1 MARKKKMDKL
11 SQEVA
16 MAHAAG
22 MSYGRWKAMQEPVKI
37 VKPDTLPEGWKKCEE
52 CGKPFKSGKGKK
64 FCDEVCRRTAYD
76 KSGKAMEYVRRYR
89 AKRRAEMAKG
99 ELG

>member
-22 MSYGRWKAMQEPVKI
+22 MSYGKWKAMQEPVKI
-37 VKPDTLPEGWKKCEE
+37 VKPDTLPEGWKKCEL
-52 CGKPFKSGKGKK
+52 CGKPFKPRKGKR
-64 FCDEVCRRTAYD
+64 FCDEVCVKKAYV
-76 KSGKAMEYVRRYR
+76 KSGKQSEYMRRY
-89 AKRRAEMAKG
+89 KERRKG
-99 ELG
+99 AVNG